1 MKVWSIANQKGGVGK
16 TTTTVSLAGLLSEKG
31 LRCLL
36 VDADPHGSLSVYLGN
51 DPDTLQGGLY
61 QLFHHDSLYDKET
74 ITEQIIPSQFDN
86 IDLLPAST
94 SMAALDRQMGTKPGM
109 GLVFGKS
116 LKYVEDDYDFVLIDC
131 PPQLGILMVNA
142 LAVCDQLLVPV
153 QTEFLAL
160 KGLERMVHTLHMI
173 MQSRNMVLN
182 YTVIPT
188 LYDRRTRASRGAL
201 EVLQEQYQENLWP
214 SVIPV
219 DTQFREASR
228 QGIPLSLL
236 SPNTR
241 GVQAYANLLAYL
253 LGEAETLDHIVASS

>member
-16 TTTTVSLAGLLSEKG
+16 TTTTVTLAGVLAQRGS
-31 LRCLL
+31 RCLL

-51 DPDTLQGGLY
+51 DPDTQQQGLY
-61 QLFHHDSLYDKET
+61 QLFHEENEFQKARVQQ
-74 ITEQIIPSQFDN
+74 QIIATQFEN

-94 SMAALDRQMGTKPGM
+94 AMAALDRQMGTKQGK
-109 GLVFGKS
+109 GLVLGKA
-116 LKYVEDDYDFVLIDC
+116 LECLATDYDFVLIDC

-173 MQSRNMVLN
+173 MQSRNTVLN

-188 LYDRRTRASRGAL
+188 LYDKRTKASRGAL
-201 EVLQEQYQENLWP
+201 EVLQEQYRDNLWP

-228 QGIPLSLL
+228 RGTPLSMLAPKTRGVVAYQSLL
-236 SPNTR
+236 SH
-241 GVQAYANLLAYL
+241 L
-253 LGEAETLDHIVASS
+253 LGEFEPVSKVVAQ

>member
-16 TTTTVSLAGLLSEKG
+16 TTTTVSLAGLLAERGK
-31 LRCLL
+31 RCLL
-36 VDADPHGSLSVYLGN
+36 VDADPHGSLTVYLGN
-51 DPDTLQGGLY
+51 DPDTLQKGLY
-61 QLFHHDSLYDKET
+61 HVFHEEGEYQKHNVS
-74 ITEQIIPSQFDN
+74 EQIVSTEFEN

-109 GLVFGKS
+109 GLVFGKAFKCLS
-116 LKYVEDDYDFVLIDC
+116 DEYDYVLIDC

-173 MQSRNMVLN
+173 MQSRNTVLN

-188 LYDRRTRASRGAL
+188 LYDKRTKASRGAL

-214 SVIPV
+214 GVIPV

-228 QGIPLSLL
+228 RGMPLSMLA
-236 SPNTR
+236 PKTR
-241 GVQAYANLLAYL
+241 GVAAYQDLLSHL
-253 LGEAETLDHIVASS
+253 LDESEQLNQQVAQL

>member
-16 TTTTVSLAGLLSEKG
+16 TTTAVSLAGLLSGKG

-36 VDADPHGSLSVYLGN
+36 VDADPHGSLSVYFGN
-51 DPDTLQGGLY
+51 DPDTLRGGLY
-61 QLFHHDSLYDKET
+61 QLFHQEGIYSKEV
-74 ITEQIIPSQFDN
+74 IKAQIVSTEFDN
-86 IDLLPAST
+86 IDVLPAST

-109 GLVFGKS
+109 GLVFGKA
-116 LKYVEDDYDFVLIDC
+116 LKCLSDDYDFVLIDC

-173 MQSRNMVLN
+173 MQSRNTVLN

-188 LYDRRTRASRGAL
+188 LYDRRTKASRGAL
-201 EVLQEQYQENLWP
+201 EVLQEQYQDNLWP

-228 QGIPLSLL
+228 QGIPLSFLA
-236 SPNTR
+236 PNTR
-241 GVQAYANLLAYL
+241 GVEAYTNLLAYL
-253 LGEAETLDHIVASS
+253 LDEVEIPEQAQVSI

>member
-1 MKVWSIANQKGGVGK
+1 MNVWAIANQKGGVGK
-16 TTTTVSLAGLLSEKG
+16 TTTAVSLAGLLSEKG
-31 LRCLL
+31 SRCLL
-36 VDADPHGSLSVYLGN
+36 VDADPHGSLSVYFGN
-51 DPDTLQGGLY
+51 DPDTMRGGLY
-61 QLFHHDSLYDKET
+61 QLFHQDGNYSRDA
-74 ITEQIIPSQFDN
+74 INEQIVSTQFDN
-86 IDLLPAST
+86 IDVLPAST

-109 GLVFGKS
+109 GLVFGKA
-116 LKYVEDDYDFVLIDC
+116 LKCLDDDYDYVLIDC

-173 MQSRNMVLN
+173 MQSRNTVLN

-188 LYDRRTRASRGAL
+188 LYDRRTKASRGAL

-236 SPNTR
+236 LPKTR
-241 GVQAYANLLAYL
+241 GVEAYTNLLSYL
-253 LGEAETLDHIVASS
+253 LGENEALDQVVASI

>member
-16 TTTTVSLAGLLSEKG
+16 TTTTVSLAGLLSQRG
-31 LRCLL
+31 SRCLL

-51 DPDTLQGGLY
+51 DPDVQKGGLY
-61 QLFHHDSLYDKET
+61 QLFHEDGEHQKSLVQQ
-74 ITEQIIPSQFDN
+74 QILSTDFEN

-94 SMAALDRQMGTKPGM
+94 AMAALDRQMGTKPGK
-109 GLVFGKS
+109 GLVFTKS
-116 LKYVEDDYDFVLIDC
+116 LRCLEQDYDYVLIDC

-173 MQSRNMVLN
+173 MQSRNTVLN

-188 LYDRRTRASRGAL
+188 MFDRRTKASRGAL
-201 EVLQEQYQENLWP
+201 EVLQEQYQDNLWP
-214 SVIPV
+214 GIIPI
-219 DTQFREASR
+219 DTQFREASLR
-228 QGIPLSLL
+228 GMPLSMLA
-236 SPNTR
+236 PKTR
-241 GVQAYANLLAYL
+241 GVVAYQKLLSHL
-253 LGEAETLDHIVASS
+253 LDEPELVEQVAAQL

>member
-16 TTTTVSLAGLLSEKG
+16 TTTTVTLAGLLAQRGS
-31 LRCLL
+31 RCLL

-51 DPDTLQGGLY
+51 DPDTQQGGLY
-61 QLFHHDSLYDKET
+61 QLFH
-74 ITEQIIPSQFDN
+74 TEGDFEKSAVEAQILSTDFEN

-94 SMAALDRQMGTKPGM
+94 AMAALDRQMGTKPGM
-109 GLVFGKS
+109 GLVLGKA
-116 LKYVEDDYDFVLIDC
+116 LACLNKKYDYVLVDC

-160 KGLERMVHTLHMI
+160 KGLERMVHTLQMI
-173 MQSRNMVLN
+173 MQSRNTVLN

-188 LYDRRTRASRGAL
+188 LYDRRTKASRGAL
-201 EVLQEQYQENLWP
+201 EILHEQYQDNLWT

-228 QGIPLSLL
+228 QGVPLSMLSAKTRGALAYQNLL
-236 SPNTR
+236 SH
-241 GVQAYANLLAYL
+241 L
-253 LGEAETLDHIVASS
+253 LGEAEQVTQAVAQS

>member
-16 TTTTVSLAGLLSEKG
+16 TTTTVTLAGILAQRGS
-31 LRCLL
+31 RCLL

-51 DPDTLQGGLY
+51 DPDMQQKGLY
-61 QLFHHDSLYDKET
+61 QLFHEEGEFEKNNLRQ
-74 ITEQIIPSQFDN
+74 QIIATQFGN

-94 SMAALDRQMGTKPGM
+94 AMAALDRQMGTKQGK
-109 GLVFGKS
+109 GLVLGKA
-116 LKYVEDDYDFVLIDC
+116 LKCLSTDYDYVLIDC

-142 LAVCDQLLVPV
+142 LAVCEQLLVPV

-173 MQSRNMVLN
+173 MQSRNTVLN

-188 LYDRRTRASRGAL
+188 LYDKRTKASRGAL
-201 EVLQEQYQENLWP
+201 EVLQEQYQDNLWP

-219 DTQFREASR
+219 DTQFREASHR
-228 QGIPLSLL
+228 GTPLSMLA
-236 SPNTR
+236 PKTR
-241 GVQAYANLLAYL
+241 GVVAYQNLLSHL
-253 LGEAETLDHIVASS
+253 LGEFAPVDKVVAQ

>member
-16 TTTTVSLAGLLSEKG
+16 TTTTVTLAGLLSQRGE
-31 LRCLL
+31 RCLL

-51 DPDTLQGGLY
+51 DPDTQQGGLY
-61 QLFHHDSLYDKET
+61 QLFHEEGAFQRYSVKK
-74 ITEQIIPSQFDN
+74 QILSTDFEH

-94 SMAALDRQMGTKPGM
+94 AMAALDRQMGTKPGK
-109 GLVFGKS
+109 GLVLGKA
-116 LKYVEDDYDFVLIDC
+116 LKCLSDDYDYVLIDC

-173 MQSRNMVLN
+173 MQSRNTILK

-188 LYDRRTRASRGAL
+188 LFDKRTKASRGAL
-201 EVLQEQYQENLWP
+201 EVLREQYEDNLWP

-219 DTQFREASR
+219 DTQFREASLR
-228 QGIPLSLL
+228 GMPLSMLLPKSRGVIAYQGLL
-236 SPNTR
+236 SH
-241 GVQAYANLLAYL
+241 L
-253 LGEAETLDHIVASS
+253 LGELEPVNQVVAQL

>member
-16 TTTTVSLAGLLSEKG
+16 TTTTVTLAGILAQRGS
-31 LRCLL
+31 RCLL

-51 DPDTLQGGLY
+51 DPDTQQKGLY
-61 QLFHHDSLYDKET
+61 QLFHEEGEFEKTNLQQ
-74 ITEQIIPSQFDN
+74 QIIATQFEN

-94 SMAALDRQMGTKPGM
+94 AMAALDRQMGTKQGK
-109 GLVFGKS
+109 GLVLGKA
-116 LKYVEDDYDFVLIDC
+116 LKCLATDYDYVLIDC

-142 LAVCDQLLVPV
+142 LAVCEQLLVPV

-173 MQSRNMVLN
+173 MQSRNTVLN

-188 LYDRRTRASRGAL
+188 LYDKRTKASRGAL
-201 EVLQEQYQENLWP
+201 EVLQEQYQDNLWP

-219 DTQFREASR
+219 DTQFREASHR
-228 QGIPLSLL
+228 GTPLSMLA
-236 SPNTR
+236 PKTR
-241 GVQAYANLLAYL
+241 GVVAYQNLLSHL
-253 LGEAETLDHIVASS
+253 LGEFAPVDKVVAQ

>member
-1 MKVWSIANQKGGVGK
+1 MKVWAIANQKGGVGK
-16 TTTTVSLAGLLSEKG
+16 TTTAVSLAGLLSEKG
-31 LRCLL
+31 SRCLL
-36 VDADPHGSLSVYLGN
+36 VDADPHGSLSVYFGN
-51 DPDTLQGGLY
+51 DPDTMQGGLY
-61 QLFHHDSLYDKET
+61 QLFHQDGNYSSDVTKEQVVST
-74 ITEQIIPSQFDN
+74 QFDC
-86 IDLLPAST
+86 IDVLPAST

-109 GLVFGKS
+109 GLVFGKA
-116 LKYVEDDYDFVLIDC
+116 LKCLDDYYDYVLIDC

-173 MQSRNMVLN
+173 MQSRNTVLN

-188 LYDRRTRASRGAL
+188 LYDRRTKASRGAL
-201 EVLQEQYQENLWP
+201 EVLQEQYEDNLWP

-236 SPNTR
+236 SPKTR
-241 GVQAYANLLAYL
+241 GVEAYTNLLAHL
-253 LGEAETLDHIVASS
+253 LGESESLNQVVASR

>member
-16 TTTTVSLAGLLSEKG
+16 TTTAVSLAGLLSEKG
-31 LRCLL
+31 FRCLL
-36 VDADPHGSLSVYLGN
+36 VDADPHGSLTVYLGN
-51 DPDTLQGGLY
+51 DPDTLRGGLY
-61 QLFHHDSLYDKET
+61 QIFHNEGDYSREAVKE
-74 ITEQIIPSQFDN
+74 QVVSSQFDN
-86 IDLLPAST
+86 IDVLPAST

-109 GLVFGKS
+109 GLVFGKAIQCLS
-116 LKYVEDDYDFVLIDC
+116 DDYDFVLIDC

-160 KGLERMVHTLHMI
+160 KGLERMVHTLQMI
-173 MQSRNMVLN
+173 MQSRNTVLN

-188 LYDRRTRASRGAL
+188 LYDKRTRASRGAL
-201 EVLQEQYQENLWP
+201 EVLQEQYQDNLWP

-236 SPNTR
+236 TRNTR
-241 GVQAYANLLAYL
+241 GVEAYSKLLAFL
-253 LGEAETLDHIVASS
+253 LGETESLDQAVSR

>member
-1 MKVWSIANQKGGVGK
+1 MKIWSIANQKGGVGK
-16 TTTTVSLAGLLSEKG
+16 TTTTISLAGLLSQRG
-31 LRCLL
+31 CRCLL

-51 DPDTLQGGLY
+51 DPDTQETGLY
-61 QLFHHDSLYDKET
+61 QLFHMEGEYQKYNVQQ
-74 ITEQIIPSQFDN
+74 QILSTDFEN

-94 SMAALDRQMGTKPGM
+94 AMAALDRQMGTKQGK
-109 GLVFGKS
+109 GLALSKA
-116 LKYVEDDYDFVLIDC
+116 LKCLSEDYDYVLIDC

-142 LAVCDQLLVPV
+142 LAVCNELLVPV

-173 MQSRNMVLN
+173 MQSRNTVLS

-188 LYDRRTRASRGAL
+188 LFDRRTKASRGAL

-219 DTQFREASR
+219 DTQFREASLR
-228 QGIPLSLL
+228 GMPLSMLAPKTRGIVAYQHLL
-236 SPNTR
+236 S
-241 GVQAYANLLAYL
+241 YL
-253 LGEAETLDHIVASS
+253 LGEVEQTEPVAEQR

>member
-16 TTTTVSLAGLLSEKG
+16 TTTAVSLAGLLSQKSS
-31 LRCLL
+31 RCLV

-61 QLFHHDSLYDKET
+61 QLFHATDYSRELVSQ
-74 ITEQIIPSQFDN
+74 QIRSTQFDN
-86 IDLLPAST
+86 IDILPAST

-109 GLVFGKS
+109 GLVFGKA
-116 LKYVEDDYDFVLIDC
+116 LQVLENDYDYVLIDC

-173 MQSRNMVLN
+173 MQSRNTVLN

-188 LYDRRTRASRGAL
+188 LYDKRTKASRGAL
-201 EVLQEQYQENLWP
+201 EVLQEQYQDNLW
-214 SVIPV
+214 SGVIPV

-236 SPNTR
+236 TPQTR
-241 GVQAYANLLAYL
+241 GVEAYSRLLTYL
-253 LGEAETLDHIVASS
+253 LGETETLNQAVSL

>member
-16 TTTTVSLAGLLSEKG
+16 TTTAVSLAGLLSERG

-36 VDADPHGSLSVYLGN
+36 VDADPHGSLTVYLGN
-51 DPDTLQGGLY
+51 DPDTLRGGLY
-61 QLFHHDSLYDKET
+61 QLFHQEGGYSREVVK
-74 ITEQIIPSQFDN
+74 EQIISSQFDN
-86 IDLLPAST
+86 IDVLPAST

-109 GLVFGKS
+109 GLVFGKAFKCLS
-116 LKYVEDDYDFVLIDC
+116 DDYDFVLIDC

-142 LAVCDQLLVPV
+142 LAVCDLLLVPV

-160 KGLERMVHTLHMI
+160 KGLERMVHTLQMI
-173 MQSRNMVLN
+173 MQSRNTLLN

-188 LYDRRTRASRGAL
+188 LYDRRTKASRGAL
-201 EVLQEQYQENLWP
+201 EVLQEQYQDNLWP

-236 SPNTR
+236 APKTR
-241 GVQAYANLLAYL
+241 GVEAYRNLLAHL
-253 LGEAETLDHIVASS
+253 LGEVETPNQVVASI

>member
-16 TTTTVSLAGLLSEKG
+16 TTTTVTLAGLLSQRGK
-31 LRCLL
+31 RCLL

-51 DPDTLQGGLY
+51 DPDSQQGGLY
-61 QLFHHDSLYDKET
+61 QLFHEEGEFHKNSLASEILST
-74 ITEQIIPSQFDN
+74 NFDN

-94 SMAALDRQMGTKPGM
+94 AMAALDRQMGTKQGK
-109 GLVFGKS
+109 GLVLGKA
-116 LKYVEDDYDFVLIDC
+116 LKCLSESYDYVLIDC

-173 MQSRNMVLN
+173 MQSRNTVLN

-188 LYDRRTRASRGAL
+188 LYDKRTKASRGAL
-201 EVLQEQYQENLWP
+201 EVLHEQYQDNLW
-214 SVIPV
+214 SGVIPV
-219 DTQFREASR
+219 DTQFREASLR
-228 QGIPLSLL
+228 GMPLSLL
-236 SPNTR
+236 APKTR
-241 GVQAYANLLAYL
+241 GVLAYQNLLSYL
-253 LGEAETLDHIVASS
+253 LGEPEQVEPVAASL